1 MKSYKLTLHPDMKT
15 IIESVMNWTKFGL
28 KRREKYGLNFISVI
42 LAGDVYENISI
53 NINSL
58 RLTNE

>member
-1 MKSYKLTLHPDMKT
+1 MNTM
-15 IIESVMNWTKFGL
+15 IESVMNWTKFGL